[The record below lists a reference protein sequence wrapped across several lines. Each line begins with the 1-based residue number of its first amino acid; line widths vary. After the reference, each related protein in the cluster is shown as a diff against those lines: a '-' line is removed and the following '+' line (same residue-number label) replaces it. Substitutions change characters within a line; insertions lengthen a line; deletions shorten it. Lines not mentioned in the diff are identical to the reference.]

1 MWSDRAVTITLAL
14 DIGGTKMA
22 AGLVDAAG
30 TVLVH
35 DRVDTPPDGDAE
47 TLWGSVLSVVDSVLS
62 SPAAVPYD
70 AVGIGCGGPMQ
81 WPAGLV
87 SPINI
92 HGWRDFPLLH
102 RMAERY
108 AGTRPIAIHND
119 AVALAVAEHR
129 WGAGRGHD
137 HVLGMVVS
145 TGVGG
150 GLVLG
155 GRRIDGG
162 TGNAG
167 HIGHMVVDPS
177 GPPCPC
183 GSRGC
188 VEAIARGP
196 AIAAYA
202 VELGWTGEQTGIAVA
217 AGARDGDAACRAAFE
232 RAGRAVGA
240 AIVSAT
246 ALLDLDVVT
255 IGGGIAQT
263 GDLFLDPVRAS
274 FDELAGLAFI
284 RRCEIVPAR
293 LGPLAGLSG
302 AAALVLPDVA

>member
-183 GSRGC
+183 GSLGC

-196 AIAAYA
+196 AIATYA

-232 RAGRAVGA
+232 RAGRAVGT

-302 AAALVLPDVA
+302 AAALVV

>member
-1 MWSDRAVTITLAL
+1 MTTILAL
-14 DIGGTKMA
+14 DVGGTKMA
-22 AGLVDAAG
+22 AGLVDG
-30 TVLVH
+30 DGDVLVH
-35 DRVDTPPDGDAE
+35 DRVATPASEDPEVLWAAVVGLVDGLLA
-47 TLWGSVLSVVDSVLS
+47 
-62 SPAAVPYD
+62 SPGAVPYD
-70 AVGIGCGGPMQ
+70 AVGIGCGGPMV
-81 WPAGLV
+81 WPQGLV

-92 HGWRDFPLLH
+92 HGWRGFPLRR

-108 AGTRPIAIHND
+108 AGARAISIHND

-129 WGAGRGHD
+129 WGAGAGHD

-155 GRRIDGG
+155 GRRVDGG

-167 HIGHMVVDPS
+167 HIGHMVVDPH

-183 GSRGC
+183 GGRGC

-202 VELGWTGEQTGIAVA
+202 VALGWRGAETGVAVA
-217 AGARDGDAACRAAFE
+217 EGARDGDPACRAAFE

-240 AIVSAT
+240 AIVSA
-246 ALLDLDVVT
+246 ASLLDLDVVS
-255 IGGGIAQT
+255 IGGGVAQT
-263 GDLFLDPVRAS
+263 GDLFFAPLRAA
-274 FDELAGLAFI
+274 FGELAGLEFV
-284 RRCEIVPAR
+284 RRCAIVPAR

-302 AAALVLPDVA
+302 AAALVLDDVR